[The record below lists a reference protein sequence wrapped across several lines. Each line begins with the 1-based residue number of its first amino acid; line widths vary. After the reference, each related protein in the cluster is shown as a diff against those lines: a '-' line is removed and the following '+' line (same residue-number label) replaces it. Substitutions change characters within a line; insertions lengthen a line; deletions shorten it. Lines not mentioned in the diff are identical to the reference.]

1 MWVVNWNALFKY
13 PGLVYVGTYSASIP
27 TLLQDMTNAK
37 TVTDYIDAN
46 ITFNRLASVVDVQT
60 SQNFGADLIEV
71 ETDDNWTIYKAARP
85 EVHIT
90 WTWMEAGDLTT
101 LNKITGQNIL
111 SVAWTPTAVTWEAI
125 GTTVA
130 AGTIYTLVNKDWDNT
145 QVASIVVSDTWG
157 ALVLNTDYT
166 VWVNAAWYTYLV
178 FLLATTWATTVDY
191 SYTPSATKFIGT
203 NIKTLEL
210 PRLVMKIVSTDD
222 SGKTNT
228 EYLIDAGFEWEL
240 IKAFVDVARA
250 GDIPGTSFDFKGNKL
265 GAYVS
270 KNERF

>member
-1 MWVVNWNALFKY
+1 MSATNANALFKY

-27 TLLQDMTNAK
+27 ALLQDMTNAK

-46 ITFNRLASVVDVQT
+46 VTFNRLASVVDVQT

-90 WTWMEAGDLTT
+90 WTWMEGWDLTS

-111 SVAWTPTAVTWEAI
+111 SVAWTPVAI
-125 GTTVA
+125 TGESVWTTVA
-130 AGTIYTLVNKDWDNT
+130 AGTIYTLINKDGDNT
-145 QVASIVVSDTWG
+145 VVASISAADTWG
-157 ALVLNTDYT
+157 ALVLGTDYS
-166 VWVNAAWYTYLV
+166 VWVNAAWYTYIV
-178 FLLATTWATTVDY
+178 ILLATTWATTVDY
-191 SYTPSATKFIGT
+191 TYTPSATKFIGT

-228 EYLIDAGFEWEL
+228 EYLIDSGFEWEL

-250 GDIPGTSFDFKGNKL
+250 WDIPGTSFDFKGNKL